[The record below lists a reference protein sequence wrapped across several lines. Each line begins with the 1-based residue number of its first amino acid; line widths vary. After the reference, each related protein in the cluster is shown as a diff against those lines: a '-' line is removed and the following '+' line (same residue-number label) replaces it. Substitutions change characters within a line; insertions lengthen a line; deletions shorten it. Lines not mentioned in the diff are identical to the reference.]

1 MTGLTGFLTAT
12 RTPGGDTSAET
23 LINHAQ
29 RLLANCGIPMS
40 SSKVSRLVRQFKRR
54 VEGNGFP
61 FEAFLINS
69 IQLTSDQRRKAL
81 QHPDI
86 ARVIS
91 YSDVTGETAVN
102 NVLRCTDA
110 MGTRQ

>member
-1 MTGLTGFLTAT
+1 MGPPGLLAT
-12 RTPGGDTSAET
+12 REATGGSTSAET

-29 RLLANCGIPMS
+29 RLLANCGVPMS
-40 SSKVSRLVRQFKRR
+40 SSKVSRLVRQFKKR

-69 IQLTSDQRRKAL
+69 IQLTTDQRRKAL
-81 QHPDI
+81 QQPDI

-91 YSDVTGETAVN
+91 YSDTTGETAVN
-102 NVLRCTDA
+102 NVLRSTDT